1 MGTASLTSRMARIP
15 LRIRRLLSSGPPT
28 LPRAGAAQKRD
39 AQRRSMLNTLPEH
52 AVCAEIGTWRGD
64 FAAVILEH
72 REPELLYLV
81 DPWEHRPEGEYAHAS
96 YGGRM
101 EGGQQALE
109 SMHQGVLQRFGP
121 EIARGQVQVL
131 RRRSTSAAAGFADES
146 LDWVYIDGDHSY
158 EGVKA
163 DLEAYFRTVKSG
175 GALAGDDYG
184 HVGSWFGDGVTRA
197 VDEFAARCAGLEI
210 IGTQFVLKK
219 P

>member
-1 MGTASLTSRMARIP
+1 MPATQKAPAQQ
-15 LRIRRLLSSGPPT
+15 
-28 LPRAGAAQKRD
+28 GAAQKRD
-39 AQRRSMLNTLPEH
+39 AERRRMLNALPEQ
-52 AVCAEIGTWRGD
+52 ADCAEIGTWRGD

-72 REPELLYLV
+72 RRPQCLYLV
-81 DPWEHRPEGEYAHAS
+81 DPWEHRAEGEYEQAS

-109 SMHQGVLQRFGP
+109 EMYESVVERFSA
-121 EIARGQVQVL
+121 EIEAGRVQVL
-131 RRRSTSAAAGFADES
+131 RRRSTDAAATFADES

-163 DLEAYFRTVKSG
+163 DLEAYFRTVKPG
-175 GALAGDDYG
+175 GLLAGDDYG
-184 HVGSWFGDGVTRA
+184 HVGSWFEDGVTRA
-197 VDEFAARCAGLEI
+197 VDEFAERCSDLQI

>member
-1 MGTASLTSRMARIP
+1 VPATQKAPAQQ
-15 LRIRRLLSSGPPT
+15 
-28 LPRAGAAQKRD
+28 GAAQKRD
-39 AQRRSMLNTLPEH
+39 AERRRMLNALPEQ
-52 AVCAEIGTWRGD
+52 ADCAEIGTWRGD

-72 REPELLYLV
+72 RRPQCLYLV
-81 DPWEHRPEGEYAHAS
+81 DPWEHRAEGEYEQAS

-109 SMHQGVLQRFGP
+109 EMYESVVERFSA
-121 EIARGQVQVL
+121 EIEAGRVQVL
-131 RRRSTSAAAGFADES
+131 RRRSTDAAATFADES

-163 DLEAYFRTVKSG
+163 DLEAYFRTVKPG
-175 GALAGDDYG
+175 GLLAGDDYG
-184 HVGSWFGDGVTRA
+184 HVGSWFEDGVTRA
-197 VDEFAARCAGLEI
+197 VDEFAERCSDLQI

>member
-1 MGTASLTSRMARIP
+1 MVSPSAPAPAQL
-15 LRIRRLLSSGPPT
+15 
-28 LPRAGAAQKRD
+28 GAAQKRD
-39 AQRRSMLNTLPEH
+39 AERRRMLSTLPEQG
-52 AVCAEIGTWRGD
+52 ACAEIGTWRGD

-72 REPELLYLV
+72 RRPQRLYLV
-81 DPWEHRPEGEYAHAS
+81 DPWEHRAEGEYEQAS

-109 SMHQGVLQRFGP
+109 EMHQSVLDRFSSQ
-121 EIARGQVQVL
+121 IDSGQVQVL
-131 RRRSTSAAAGFADES
+131 RQRSTDAAAKFADES

-158 EGVKA
+158 DGVKA

-175 GALAGDDYG
+175 GLLAGDDYG
-184 HVGSWFGDGVTRA
+184 HEGSWFEDGVTRA
-197 VDEFAARCAGLEI
+197 VDEFAERCAGLEV